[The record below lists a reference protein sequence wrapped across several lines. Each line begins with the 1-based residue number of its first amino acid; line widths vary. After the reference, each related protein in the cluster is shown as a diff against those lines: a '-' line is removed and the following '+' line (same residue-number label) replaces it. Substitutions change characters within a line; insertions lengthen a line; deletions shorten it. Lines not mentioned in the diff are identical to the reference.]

1 MKRKSVI
8 LVAMWAMV
16 LATPVS
22 HASEEFYGIIESR
35 PKGNV
40 GTWVIGGRN
49 VEVTDKTRLEE
60 DHGPL
65 VVGACV
71 EVEYEG
77 KAVGE
82 ITSEEKKKCG
92 R

>member
-1 MKRKSVI
+1 MKRTTVMFF
-8 LVAMWAMV
+8 LLGAML

-22 HASEEFYGIIESR
+22 HASEEFYGTIESR
-35 PKGNV
+35 PSGRV

-49 VEVTDKTRLEE
+49 VEVTERTRLEE

-77 KAVGE
+77 RTVAE
-82 ITSEEKKKCG
+82 ITSEEKNKCG
-92 R
+92 K